1 MTQGGEPAAAPDGED
16 RDRRLPRR
24 TLVGELLATQLVL
37 AAVVGLVAVVS
48 VWSIAGWVVRDNLS
62 AWARQW
68 IEELDSLGG
77 TLYHSDDPD
86 RYLQVERY
94 VDKFPEIAFV
104 RYYGRAG
111 DVLFADAGSA
121 AMAEAP
127 PLAGRDLAEL
137 AARPVQD
144 AYRYDE
150 TSLAPLVRLSGPIRI
165 TSMASDGLFDVE
177 NLEDVEVR
185 SEVVGFVEL
194 GLDYRSYDRELFQ
207 SVVLG
212 SAVTGMTFL
221 VLMLTG
227 RVLLRRAVQPLVDLQ
242 APLHQLADGRSRIDV
257 PAAQHRE
264 IAAIAQA
271 LRRAASKI
279 RYRDRSLR
287 RLANYDGLT
296 GLPNRRHLEELL
308 GAELAAAGRSEVG
321 ALLFLDL
328 DHFKYINDTVG
339 HTAGDVVLRQVAS
352 RLLNAVREEDVVAR
366 FGGDEYMVLLR
377 NVSVADAVAAA
388 GRLLAEIGEYPI
400 ICERRSFSLHAS
412 IGIAPLT
419 PPYTVDELLAQAD
432 MACHQAK
439 ADGRNLIRVFEPEA
453 GTVETLESDLSQL
466 EKLKQALRDDR
477 FVLYFQPIMR
487 LKSGEYSH
495 YEVLLRLADAD
506 GLVEPNAFLPAA
518 ARFGLMP
525 DIDRWVISHAL
536 ARLAE
541 LRSGMPGL
549 RFTIN
554 VSGATFVDGK
564 LDAFVAQELGCHGL
578 PPEAVVFEITEQVA
592 VGSFTDATR
601 QIRALMALGC
611 EFAID
616 DFGAGYSSLNY
627 LKQLPMQYI
636 KIDGAFVGRLIDSP
650 VDQVIV
656 RSIAEIAR
664 VLGKETVAEFV
675 GSEAA
680 VALLRK
686 LGIDYAQGHHIGRP
700 APKVVVAPLRRA
712 AG

>member
-1 MTQGGEPAAAPDGED
+1 VTQGGEPAAAPDGED

-308 GAELAAAGRSEVG
+308 GAELAAAGRSEAG

-541 LRSGMPGL
+541 LRGSMPGL

-564 LDAFVAQELGCHGL
+564 LDAFVAQELECHGL
-578 PPEAVVFEITEQVA
+578 PAEAVVFEITEQVA